1 VNLEPPEPRNL
12 RNLGTCLVLLVA
24 LLSSCV
30 ENPPPVT
37 APKYL
42 DIPRLDVPTGLA
54 APADAARALDAGW
67 QRLQVGDS
75 AGAKREFADLLTR
88 TPAFYPAEAGLGF
101 VALVGHDYKEAAARF
116 TAVTARN
123 GRYMPAL
130 LGAADAAMGLA
141 DDDRAIAALEA
152 IVRIEPLR
160 EPARTRLEVLRVRR
174 VQSEIDEGRRA
185 REAGRVDEARTIL
198 ERALVTTPDNAVV
211 LRELALVD
219 LAAGRLP
226 SAEAR
231 ARRSIQ
237 IDSGDADAIAVLG
250 DVLEREGKFRDA
262 ADAYTRA
269 FALDPRPAWRD
280 KRTALQHK
288 ADDAAM
294 PVEVRAIATAPR
306 VTRADVA
313 AMIGLKLVAV
323 IARSPRKVPAVATD
337 VRGHWA
343 AQWILPVAQA
353 GIMEVFPNHTFQP
366 AGAVRRSELAQ
377 IASDLL
383 ALAAVDRPADLA
395 RWKAARPR
403 FADLPGTH
411 SSYAAVAL
419 AVASGTM
426 ASEADRFVPD
436 RPVSG
441 PELVAAVARLQQIA
455 SK

>member
-1 VNLEPPEPRNL
+1 
-12 RNLGTCLVLLVA
+12 
-24 LLSSCV
+24 
-30 ENPPPVT
+30 
-37 APKYL
+37 
-42 DIPRLDVPTGLA
+42 
-54 APADAARALDAGW
+54 
-67 QRLQVGDS
+67 
-75 AGAKREFADLLTR
+75 
-88 TPAFYPAEAGLGF
+88 
-101 VALVGHDYKEAAARF
+101 
-116 TAVTARN
+116 
-123 GRYMPAL
+123 
-130 LGAADAAMGLA
+130 
-141 DDDRAIAALEA
+141 
-152 IVRIEPLR
+152 
-160 EPARTRLEVLRVRR
+160 
-174 VQSEIDEGRRA
+174 
-185 REAGRVDEARTIL
+185 
-198 ERALVTTPDNAVV
+198 V

-219 LAAGRLP
+219 LAGGRLP
-226 SAEAR
+226 SAESR
-231 ARRSIQ
+231 VRRSIQ
-237 IDSGDADAIAVLG
+237 IDSGDADALAVLG

-294 PVEVRAIATAPR
+294 PAEVQAIATAPR

-323 IARSPRKVPAVATD
+323 IARSPRRVPAVATD

-366 AGAVRRSELAQ
+366 AGTVRRSELAQ

-383 ALAAVDRPADLA
+383 ALAAVDRPTDLA

-403 FADLPGTH
+403 FADVPSTH
-411 SSYAAVAL
+411 ASYAAVAL

-426 ASEADRFVPD
+426 TSEADRFVPD

-441 PELVAAVARLQQIA
+441 PELVAAIGRLQQIA

>member
-1 VNLEPPEPRNL
+1 
-12 RNLGTCLVLLVA
+12 
-24 LLSSCV
+24 
-30 ENPPPVT
+30 VT
-37 APKYL
+37 APKYP
-42 DIPRLDVPTGLA
+42 DVPRLDVPAGLS
-54 APADAARALDAGW
+54 APADAARVLDNGW
-67 QRLQVGDS
+67 QRLQAGDS
-75 AGAKREFADLLTR
+75 TAARREFADLLKR
-88 TPAFYPAEAGLGF
+88 APAFYPAEAGLGF

-116 TAVTARN
+116 TAVTAQN

-130 LGAADAAMGLA
+130 LGAADAAMGLG
-141 DDDRAIAALEA
+141 DDDRAIAALQA
-152 IVRIEPLR
+152 IVRIDPLR

-174 VQSEIDEGRRA
+174 VQSGIDEGRRA
-185 REAGRVDEARTIL
+185 REAGRLDEARTIL

-226 SAEAR
+226 SAESR

-237 IDSGDADAIAVLG
+237 VDGGDADALAVLG
-250 DVLEREGKFRDA
+250 DILERQGKFRDA
-262 ADAYTRA
+262 GDAYTRA

-280 KRTALQHK
+280 KRTALQQK
-288 ADDAAM
+288 ADEAAM
-294 PVEVRAIATAPR
+294 PAEVRAIATSPR

-313 AMIGLKLVAV
+313 AMIGLRLVAV
-323 IARSPRKVPAVATD
+323 IARSPSRVPAVATD

-366 AGAVRRSELAQ
+366 AGTVRRSELAE

-403 FADLPGTH
+403 FSDLPGTH
-411 SSYAAVAL
+411 ASYAAAAL
-419 AVASGTM
+419 AVASGAMTP
-426 ASEADRFVPD
+426 EADRFLPD
-436 RPVSG
+436 RLVSG
-441 PELVAAVARLQQIA
+441 PELVAAVGRLQQIG